1 LALTDDA
8 ITGIK
13 RMILS
18 GQVGPG
24 EKLPREKELAT
35 RLGLWRSSLREAAA
49 GRRYESS
56 LLRTGAMVPRIP
68 TADRL
73 GRV

>member
-35 RLGLWRSSLREAAA
+35 RLGLWRSSLREAA